1 MPNLI
6 LTNANVITMN
16 PALAHAELVAIRDGK
31 ILSIG
36 KNKDLH
42 KLRKKRTEVIDFK
55 GKTILPGFIDAH
67 CHLLAFAE
75 SLVALNL
82 KPQNAIHS
90 ISDIQAAIRQLA
102 CDLAPGT
109 WIK

>member
-1 MPNLI
+1 MTDLI
-6 LTNANVITMN
+6 FTNANVITMN
-16 PALAHAELVAIRDGK
+16 PGFPRAQLIVIRDGK

-75 SLVALNL
+75 RLVALSL

-90 ISDIQAAIRQLA
+90 ISDI
-102 CDLAPGT
+102 
-109 WIK
+109 